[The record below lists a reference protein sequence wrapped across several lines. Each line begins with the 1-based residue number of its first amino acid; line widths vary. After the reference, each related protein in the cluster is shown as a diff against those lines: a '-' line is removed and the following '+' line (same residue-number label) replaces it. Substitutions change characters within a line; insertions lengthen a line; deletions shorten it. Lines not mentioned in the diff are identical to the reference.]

1 MLIMLKKI
9 SDQLHQHLFFISI
22 LVFFLMTAIL
32 QGSTAFMRS
41 SHEGKVTFFV
51 ILLFIYLIYFYYLY
65 KTNQLTLNNK
75 LLLILVGGLILRSMY
90 VVLTGVNE
98 RQHDEGYFTT
108 LSDGLVNPGHLGY
121 VEYFCKFH
129 HLPDFSPYKLFSYY
143 HPPLHHII
151 CAFFIRFNLLLGVS
165 ETLAFENI
173 QALTMLYSS
182 LCILVAIQTVK
193 KLNLG
198 ESGLCLAVSF
208 VSFFPGLIYMSGSVN
223 NDMLSTLF
231 TFLCFYF
238 AVCWMKEKSL
248 ANLLKISLC
257 LGFGMISKLTT
268 AVMAFP
274 LAAVFLIYLIQE
286 IRQKRTWICIRNY
299 AVFLLLT
306 ASIGLSFVIR
316 NLLFYN
322 TNPGVPVLTESSVLY
337 LGNHSFYEIFGLPA
351 SLTMDYPFHTI
362 NASQTSNAWLILLRT
377 SIFAEI
383 RPANLS
389 DFMMVLC
396 RAAFL
401 LTLVSSVVT
410 GILLIYHQIKNL
422 QKQNQ
427 KDLSIFMLTG
437 YVAVLLTFIL
447 FIIKYPYTCSADFR
461 YVAIITLFSAV
472 TIYQV
477 GNADIQSRF
486 GKLIK
491 SVFMFLTGAMLVLTT
506 TVFLFWNQW

>member
-1 MLIMLKKI
+1 
-9 SDQLHQHLFFISI
+9 
-22 LVFFLMTAIL
+22 
-32 QGSTAFMRS
+32 
-41 SHEGKVTFFV
+41 
-51 ILLFIYLIYFYYLY
+51 
-65 KTNQLTLNNK
+65 
-75 LLLILVGGLILRSMY
+75 
-90 VVLTGVNE
+90 
-98 RQHDEGYFTT
+98 
-108 LSDGLVNPGHLGY
+108 
-121 VEYFCKFH
+121 
-129 HLPDFSPYKLFSYY
+129 
-143 HPPLHHII
+143 
-151 CAFFIRFNLLLGVS
+151 
-165 ETLAFENI
+165 
-173 QALTMLYSS
+173 
-182 LCILVAIQTVK
+182 
-193 KLNLG
+193 
-198 ESGLCLAVSF
+198 
-208 VSFFPGLIYMSGSVN
+208 MSGSVN

-238 AVCWMKEKSL
+238 AICWMKEKSL
-248 ANLLKISLC
+248 VNLLKISLC

-274 LAAVFLIYLIQE
+274 LAAIFLLHLIQE
-286 IRQKRTWICIRNY
+286 IRQKRTWTCIRNY

-383 RPANLS
+383 RPSNLS

-410 GILLIYHQIKNL
+410 GILLIYHQIKSL

-477 GNADIQSRF
+477 GNTDMQSRF